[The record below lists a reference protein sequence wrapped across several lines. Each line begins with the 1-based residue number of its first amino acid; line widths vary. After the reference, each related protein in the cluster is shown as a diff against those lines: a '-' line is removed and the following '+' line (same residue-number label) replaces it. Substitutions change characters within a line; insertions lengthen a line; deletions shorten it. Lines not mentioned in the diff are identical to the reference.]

1 MVDAA
6 SVVAESAGS
15 RRHLLGSTGLSGLA
29 VRYVPDEHSLL
40 DALVDLVT
48 GTDPDILL
56 GWEVS
61 VPPLN
66 PYALVWDRHLLVGL

>member
-6 SVVAESAGS
+6 SVVSESAGS
-15 RRHLLGSTGLSGLA
+15 RRHLLGSSGLTDLP
-29 VRYVPDEHSLL
+29 VRYVCDEHALL

-56 GWEVS
+56 GWEVRVLS
-61 VPPLN
+61 RVSAGRL
-66 PYALVWDRHLLVGL
+66 